1 MRYFTNEQHR
11 LVEAITELTH
21 LSEEVAKSGEDETS
35 PEVIDRLI
43 EEKRMALSIHEELS
57 EHLGV
62 DLVPSYDILNE
73 IEVEYMQSDA

>member
-1 MRYFTNEQHR
+1 MPYFKNEQHR

-21 LSEEVAKSGEDETS
+21 MSEEMAERGEDKPS
-35 PEVIDRLI
+35 LEVIDRLI

-73 IEVEYMQSDA
+73 IEVEYMQRSA